1 MNDTGI
7 PKTSRQNE
15 LDPEQV
21 QEVGG
26 GDLCSPDQLLLLT
39 DSLKQAYENL
49 VDFTS
54 HVIERVAGG
63 PGTN

>member
-26 GDLCSPDQLLLLT
+26 GNLCSADEFLQLT
-39 DSLKQAYENL
+39 ESFKAAYENL

-63 PGTN
+63 PGTA